1 MNKIFLPEEE
11 AIKLVL
17 TTKRQ
22 LNFDEACLHSGLS
35 KSTMYHL
42 TSERRIPHSKPFN
55 KLIFFDRVEL
65 EKFLLRN
72 PRTLVE
78 DVEQEAINY
87 VTNHVKKG
95 VRYDD

>member
-1 MNKIFLPEEE
+1 MNKIFLPEKE
-11 AIKLVL
+11 AAKLVL
-17 TTKRQ
+17 TTQ
-22 LNFDEACLHSGLS
+22 NVLNFEEACLLTGLS
-35 KSTMYHL
+35 KNTMYHL

-55 KLIFFDRVEL
+55 KRIYFNRVEL
-65 EKFLLRN
+65 EEFLLRN

-87 VTNHVKKG
+87 VTNRVRKG

>member
-1 MNKIFLPEEE
+1 MKKIFLPEAE
-11 AIKLVL
+11 AAKMVL
-17 TTKRQ
+17 TTKVC
-22 LNFDEACLHSGLS
+22 LNFQEACIHSGLS

-55 KLIFFDRVEL
+55 KLIYFDRVEL
-65 EKFLLRN
+65 EEFLLRN

-87 VTNHVKKG
+87 VTNRVKKG